1 MKTKEESNN
10 EQSKLDAEL
19 QKPKMVKDRAT
30 GVVTSHEKILV
41 IPNYASADLQEL
53 DEQVKSMME
62 LSQNRIRSGGRA
74 KICKMCGKEGERKSI
89 RDHIEANHMEGISLP
104 CHICGKISRSRRGL
118 RNHKTYMHR

>member
-1 MKTKEESNN
+1 MNN

-30 GVVTSHEKILV
+30 CVATSNEKILA

-53 DEQVKSMME
+53 DEKVKSMME
-62 LSQNRIRSGGRA
+62 LSQNRIKGGRRA

-89 RDHIEANHMEGISLP
+89 RDHIEANHMEGHSLP
-104 CHICGKISRSRRGL
+104 CHICGKISRSRKGL
-118 RNHKTYMHR
+118 RNHKSYMH